1 MFGNDR
7 RKLRQVFT
15 DAWDKHRSGAPLAA
29 MQQTILGV
37 IGQHPEYQSLLSDP
51 DSLDRDWSIDHG
63 ETNPFLHMSMHLGL
77 IEQIQ
82 TDRPAGI
89 RSLYQ
94 QLGMALGDRHQADHR
109 MMECLGAALWQAQ
122 RAGTAPD
129 EHGYLDCLKKLLVER
144 KK

>member
-7 RKLRQVFT
+7 RKLRQVFH
-15 DAWDKHRSGAPLAA
+15 DAWIKHRRGAALEA
-29 MQQTILGV
+29 MEQAIVGV
-37 IGQHPEYQSLLSDP
+37 IELHPEYHALLSDP

-89 RSLYQ
+89 RALYQ
-94 QLGMALGDRHQADHR
+94 RLGVMLGDRHRADHQ
-109 MMECLGAALWQAQ
+109 MMECLGASLWQAQ

-129 EHGYLDCLKKLLVER
+129 ERDYLDCLQRLVADR
-144 KK
+144 R